1 MDVVLLSA
9 GGQSSRWQGHLG
21 IRHKALIPVD
31 GEPLAARS
39 ARLAHLHRPAA
50 RVSVVGSDP
59 LLDQLG
65 LERLPPHASDYPCD
79 VDRFTSTSPY
89 WSASSRTWILFA
101 DVYFSEA
108 GMAKIFRPDTD
119 PVRWYGRR
127 QASRIT
133 GKSWGELFGVSCSP
147 EGGQELLEHCER
159 VRETHRRGGARWTLG
174 WAVLSSMLGLPL
186 NRLSHP
192 AAPYLTII
200 DDETEDFDF
209 PKDWENWKRLVLDAR
224 RGSAGRATSCPN
236 PTLPPETRGP

>member
-1 MDVVLLSA
+1 
-9 GGQSSRWQGHLG
+9 
-21 IRHKALIPVD
+21 
-31 GEPLAARS
+31 LAARI
-39 ARLAHLHRPAA
+39 ARLARLHCPAA

-65 LERLPPHASDYPCD
+65 LERMPPKPATEHPCD

-89 WSASSRTWILFA
+89 WSAEARTWILFA
-101 DVYFSEA
+101 DVYFSTAAMELV
-108 GMAKIFRPDTD
+108 FQPDTD

-127 QASRIT
+127 QASRVT
-133 GKSWGELFGVSCSP
+133 GKRWGELFGVSFSP
-147 EGGQELLEHCER
+147 AGGQTLLDHCER

-174 WAVLSSMLGLPL
+174 WAVLASMLNLPL

-209 PKDWENWKRLVLDAR
+209 PQDWENWKRLVLDSRRDRAGVAAR
-224 RGSAGRATSCPN
+224 
-236 PTLPPETRGP
+236 